1 MALGPRVALAWTR
14 PPGSDHF
21 LLHDLLHADGALL
34 RGFVVVGHPVPACV
48 AHDRIGRDHRAT
60 GWTGDLG
67 LSLRLRC
74 FLRGRFVLE
83 TVPACVAHDRIGR
96 DHRATGWTRHF
107 GWPPEADSGLAATL
121 ATGFA

>member
-74 FLRGRFVLE
+74 CLCGRFVLVE
-83 TVPACVAHDRIGR
+83 VRACASLER
-96 DHRATGWTRHF
+96 RARRSLGPMVT
-107 GWPPEADSGLAATL
+107 EQY
-121 ATGFA
+121 